1 MSQQLNHQRQRHRL
15 EWLVKFIKRLSYWFS
30 CCRLSSCT
38 EWVRCVETSNSVE
51 CRLLRFCSS
60 TKECKCENECMN
72 KSWVIVVNLYTD
84 FLSSTLLLSHHHHTT
99 PLFSM
104 STYYLL
110 NSAFFGKTTNKEEA
124 HMVWAM
130 RHAPTLLSQVF
141 SCSRRYKSSSSLHF
155 RSGYLMVR
163 KFKLIQ
169 SCFHAFTLGVNLI
182 QSKI

>member
-84 FLSSTLLLSHHHHTT
+84 FLSSTLLLSHHHHTPLHCSPCRRIIYSIPPFSEKQPT
-99 PLFSM
+99 RRKLTWFERCATLQRSSLKCFPVLVAINLLPLF
-104 STYYLL
+104 TFARDIWWWENL
-110 NSAFFGKTTNKEEA
+110 N
-124 HMVWAM
+124 
-130 RHAPTLLSQVF
+130 
-141 SCSRRYKSSSSLHF
+141 
-155 RSGYLMVR
+155 
-163 KFKLIQ
+163 
-169 SCFHAFTLGVNLI
+169 
-182 QSKI
+182 